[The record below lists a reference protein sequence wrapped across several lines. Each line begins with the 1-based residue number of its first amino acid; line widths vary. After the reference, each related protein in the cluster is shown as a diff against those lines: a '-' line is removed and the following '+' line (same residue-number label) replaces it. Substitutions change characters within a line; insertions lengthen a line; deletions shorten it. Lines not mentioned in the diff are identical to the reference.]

1 MKESS
6 ILERL
11 VFVSLLTS
19 LERIDILLFLSS
31 QSVFQLFRWHWWKTV
46 RRASPMQEH
55 WGWSTC
61 LNDQSSHCFAD
72 YFFVWK
78 QTFSF
83 LETFWAN
90 WKHFPPSGRM
100 VSSHLCWQS
109 DATMEKSN
117 WKKSHRWDFPALL
130 QYHTS
135 SWNKSLHHWWELPS
149 NASLSKINFSSFS
162 AQWPTDRF
170 WFWRWRWGRGLR
182 GLLMKKEKLC
192 CVSLVP

>member
-1 MKESS
+1 MENGQKSFTYAGT
-6 ILERL
+6 LGL
-11 VFVSLLTS
+11 VHMSEWSKLT
-19 LERIDILLFLSS
+19 LFCRLFLCLKANFFHS
-31 QSVFQLFRWHWWKTV
+31 WKHF
-46 RRASPMQEH
+46 E
-55 WGWSTC
+55 
-61 LNDQSSHCFAD
+61 AD
-72 YFFVWK
+72 E
-78 QTFSF
+78 S
-83 LETFWAN
+83 WAN

-170 WFWRWRWGRGLR
+170 RFWRWRWGRGLR
-182 GLLMKKEKLC
+182 GLLMKKKKMC
-192 CVSLVP
+192 CVSLVS

>member
-1 MKESS
+1 MENGQKSFTYAGT
-6 ILERL
+6 LGL
-11 VFVSLLTS
+11 VHMSECWKLALFC
-19 LERIDILLFLSS
+19 RLFL
-31 QSVFQLFRWHWWKTV
+31 
-46 RRASPMQEH
+46 
-55 WGWSTC
+55 C
-61 LNDQSSHCFAD
+61 LNAN
-72 YFFVWK
+72 FFFIPG
-78 QTFSF
+78 Q
-83 LETFWAN
+83 ETFWGW
-90 WKHFPPSGRM
+90 WKESQLKNFPPSGRM

-170 WFWRWRWGRGLR
+170 RFWRWRWGRGLR

-192 CVSLVP
+192 CVSLIS